1 MFVQRL
7 HEGVSV
13 EIQDSPVKVFM
24 VQLSRKATLHPAP
37 RLSETLLSKVLHLFP
52 KMPASQRPKLVVLT
66 WGQSLPPRG

>member
-13 EIQDSPVKVFM
+13 EIQDSPAKVFM

-37 RLSETLLSKVLHLFP
+37 QAL
-52 KMPASQRPKLVVLT
+52 
-66 WGQSLPPRG
+66 